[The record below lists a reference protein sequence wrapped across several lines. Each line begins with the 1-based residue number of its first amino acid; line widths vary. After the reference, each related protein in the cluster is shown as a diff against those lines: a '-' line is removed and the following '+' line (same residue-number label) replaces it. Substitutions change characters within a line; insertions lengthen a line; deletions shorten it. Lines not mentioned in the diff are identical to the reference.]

1 MSCACGVAM
10 REENVVLVLDGC
22 NSTTGIRA
30 ITYNPSALPDAD
42 NAGIKHNGGGGFK
55 VSRL

>member
-1 MSCACGVAM
+1 M

-22 NSTTGIRA
+22 DRTAGIRA

-42 NAGIKHNGGGGFK
+42 NAGIKMNGADRYK

>member
-10 REENVVLVLDGC
+10 REENDVLVLDGC
-22 NSTTGIRA
+22 NGTIRA
-30 ITYNPSALPDAD
+30 ITYNPSALPGAD
-42 NAGIKHNGGGGFK
+42 NAGIKSNGARWFK